1 MLVFVILVKDVSQK
15 EKKKKKKR
23 KKKKKKMKKRRRMS
37 SILLAVNGV
46 CLNRVYSFLSGW
58 FVLQT
63 SWMFTFASFFL

>member
-15 EKKKKKKR
+15 EKKKRKR
-23 KKKKKKMKKRRRMS
+23 KKKKKRRMS

>member
-15 EKKKKKKR
+15 EKKKRKEKRKEKKK
-23 KKKKKKMKKRRRMS
+23 KKRRRMS

>member
-15 EKKKKKKR
+15 EKKKRKEKKK
-23 KKKKKKMKKRRRMS
+23 KKRRRMS